1 MIAPYWL
8 RATMLATALTTGSLL
23 ADAVQA
29 QEAAPRG
36 GVIVVPDRAPD
47 GGSGGS
53 GGSGADAAP
62 RPTAAEAPP
71 MLGVPTGPDT
81 LNPTGRYASGFAT
94 DSPQKQCITFGTG
107 CY

>member
-1 MIAPYWL
+1 
-8 RATMLATALTTGSLL
+8 MLATALTTGSLL

-36 GVIVVPDRAPD
+36 GVIVVPDRAPA

-53 GGSGADAAP
+53 GGSVGSGADAAP

-81 LNPTGRYASGFAT
+81 LNPTGRYATGFAT
-94 DSPQKQCITFGTG
+94 ENSQMQCITFGTG

>member
-1 MIAPYWL
+1 MKVPYWL
-8 RATMLATALTTGSLL
+8 RATVLATALTTGGLL
-23 ADAVQA
+23 ADAVPA

-36 GVIVVPDRAPD
+36 GVIVVPDRAP
-47 GGSGGS
+47 GGGS

-71 MLGVPTGPDT
+71 MLGVPAGPDT